1 MAGFISSRSSTNF
14 KLIKGEL
21 TGTTNEAVEWL
32 NDSTLSDHYVINNW
46 LSLADKA
53 VTEGEELPSR
63 PNLTGL
69 SLEALQLLWP
79 EN

>member
-1 MAGFISSRSSTNF
+1 MIV
-14 KLIKGEL
+14 LCL
-21 TGTTNEAVEWL
+21 TTMLLT
-32 NDSTLSDHYVINNW
+32 I
-46 LSLADKA
+46 DKA